1 MSEDGTTE
9 VATTEQTAQTETAQ
23 TTAETT
29 QPTSFVADDGTFK
42 DGWREHF
49 LTEDIRDHGTFK
61 DGRIKDVQGLFRSLA
76 SAESMIGKDKIARP
90 SESSG
95 DEEWDDFHRAAGW
108 TGEPLPIVAPEGL
121 PEGLWSEERA
131 SKFSEAFNKL
141 RLNPTQVAGLVEV
154 YNSDLK
160 GQLVD
165 AGNNADTALATAK
178 AELLAEKGNA
188 YTQFEH
194 NGNIAIDK
202 GVDNREHQER
212 LVAKFGKDPDFIR
225 LMGNLGANFSE
236 SGGIPV
242 VKMAPT
248 PGDIDTK
255 IAEVRATDAYN
266 SKKHPGYDAA
276 QANVKRLYNEKHAIK
291 QPA

>member
-1 MSEDGTTE
+1 MTEDGTTE
-9 VATTEQTAQTETAQ
+9 VATTEQTAQTE
-23 TTAETT
+23 TAETT

-76 SAESMIGKDKIARP
+76 NAESMIGKDKIARP

-131 SKFSEAFNKL
+131 SKFSEKFNEL
-141 RLNPTQVAGLVEV
+141 RLNPKQVAGLVEV
-154 YNSDLK
+154 YNSDLM
-160 GQLVD
+160 QQITD
-165 AGNNADTALATAK
+165 MGNNSDTAMATTK

-188 YTQFEH
+188 YTQFIH
-194 NGNIAIDK
+194 NGNAAIAKFADDK
-202 GVDNREHQER
+202 GHQDR
-212 LVAKFGKDPDFIR
+212 ISDILGNNPDFIR
-225 LMGNLGANFSE
+225 LMGNIGSSVAE

-255 IAEVRATDAYN
+255 IAEVRATEAYN
-266 SKKHPGYDAA
+266 NKRHPEYAAA
-276 QANVKRLYNEKHAIK
+276 QANIKRLYEEKNAIK
-291 QPA
+291 QPV